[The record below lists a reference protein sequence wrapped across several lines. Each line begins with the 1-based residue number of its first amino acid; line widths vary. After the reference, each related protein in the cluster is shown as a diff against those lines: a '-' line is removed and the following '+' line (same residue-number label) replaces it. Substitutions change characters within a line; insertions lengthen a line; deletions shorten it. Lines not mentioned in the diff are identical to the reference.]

1 MFGHYWVSG
10 SYTIG
15 GSGSG
20 SDSAKVIT
28 VSGEGVVKLGK
39 NALGHVMCQLPELR
53 KCERIHRFS
62 CIEL

>member
-15 GSGSG
+15 GSD

-28 VSGEGVVKLGK
+28 VLGEGVVKLGK
-39 NALGHVMCQLPELR
+39 DALGRVMLQLPELR

-62 CIEL
+62 CVEL

>member
-1 MFGHYWVSG
+1 MFGLYWVSG

-15 GSGSG
+15 GSG

>member
-15 GSGSG
+15 GSGS
-20 SDSAKVIT
+20 DSAKVIA